1 MTGDGAPLRPA
12 AFLDRDGV
20 INIDRGYVFRREDF
34 EFVPGVLE
42 GARRLSELGYALV
55 VVTNQSGIGRGLYTE
70 ADFLLLTEWM
80 EQVCAGAG
88 APIAGVYFCPHHP
101 TDAVGEYRIQCPCR
115 KPAPGMLLQAAKDL
129 RLDLASSVIFGDR
142 TSDLEAARA
151 AGVRQRILLATDGVG
166 ETARVPADLATA
178 RFVRLDTALA
188 DPEIFSR
195 LRSLVPVG

>member
-70 ADFLLLTEWM
+70 TDFLLLTEWM
-80 EQVCAGAG
+80 EQACAGAG

-115 KPAPGMLLQAAKDL
+115 KPSPGMLLQAAEDL

-142 TSDLEAARA
+142 ASDLEAARA

-166 ETARVPADLATA
+166 ETVQVPAELATA
-178 RFVRLDTALA
+178 RSVRLDSALA
-188 DPEIFSR
+188 DSEILSR
-195 LRSLVPVG
+195 LRALVPAG